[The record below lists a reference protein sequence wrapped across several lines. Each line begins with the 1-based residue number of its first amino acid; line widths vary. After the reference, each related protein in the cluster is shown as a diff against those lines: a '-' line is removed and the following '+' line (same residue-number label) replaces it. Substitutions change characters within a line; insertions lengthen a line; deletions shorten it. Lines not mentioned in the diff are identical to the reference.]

1 MIQENENGLECF
13 EKNDHCTACLTRKY
27 PVELEWQLPGA
38 DIIFQDTKA
47 GEEVVVVIPSFTV
60 TQLVQCEMPHACK
73 F

>member
-1 MIQENENGLECF
+1 MVAARGRHHISGH
-13 EKNDHCTACLTRKY
+13 K
-27 PVELEWQLPGA
+27 V
-38 DIIFQDTKA
+38 